1 MNSTRKNI
9 KFLKIF
15 DFFICNLKIKL
26 KAQNINPIDTNINF
40 DEDWYSK
47 NTHEKNFFLIEENIF
62 NQLYNITDLELNS
75 HFYQFLDD
83 HQENV
88 QKITSDVYIMY

>member
-47 NTHEKNFFLIEENIF
+47 NTHEKDFLLMDENIF
-62 NQLYNITDLELNS
+62 SQLNYITDLELS
-75 HFYQFLDD
+75 PYFYQFYDD
-83 HQENV
+83 YQENT
-88 QKITSDVYIMY
+88 QKVSSDIYVMY